1 MSKKLLKEDAQF
13 GQYISAD
20 EAMEYFVGPIM
31 DVFKVA
37 TIALK
42 DIGKGVLYNV
52 RIAFTFSTTKKQRLL
67 NAYNQS
73 KEMIDKEY
81 GEVMARVD
89 KNLGPAKALAFAA
102 NPPAFLAFY
111 ATKKGLDAATFL
123 KDVYVEQ
130 SKALEG
136 EGPDGKPTKP
146 EDGPL
151 LGALSDLKR
160 IFFGESYIVGAIMEA
175 GGSGESADL
184 EAEIKSGMEKIGV
197 DPESIVS
204 NFKDWVAAK
213 EEVINSVN
221 EEGLPSRME
230 ALMAMM
236 KSEDYESLKKAVTD
250 AKSAG
255 VDLGNYLSDFE
266 KEFDSQKKEI
276 VSALE
281 KDKEDRDKS
290 GNKESELLTKIKEMP
305 EIKKLGDKAKEEDY
319 LKALEDSL
327 FMTLKKNLQEDGEK
341 ILGEIKKDI
350 GELVQIIT
358 APFANEKEVEEFSK
372 VSPEAKAIADEMLKS
387 YKQLTGN

>member
-1 MSKKLLKEDAQF
+1 
-13 GQYISAD
+13 
-20 EAMEYFVGPIM
+20 
-31 DVFKVA
+31 
-37 TIALK
+37 
-42 DIGKGVLYNV
+42 
-52 RIAFTFSTTKKQRLL
+52 
-67 NAYNQS
+67 
-73 KEMIDKEY
+73 
-81 GEVMARVD
+81 
-89 KNLGPAKALAFAA
+89 
-102 NPPAFLAFY
+102 
-111 ATKKGLDAATFL
+111 
-123 KDVYVEQ
+123 
-130 SKALEG
+130 
-136 EGPDGKPTKP
+136 
-146 EDGPL
+146 
-151 LGALSDLKR
+151 
-160 IFFGESYIVGAIMEA
+160 MEA

-230 ALMAMM
+230 ALIAMM

-387 YKQLTGN
+387 YKQLTGT